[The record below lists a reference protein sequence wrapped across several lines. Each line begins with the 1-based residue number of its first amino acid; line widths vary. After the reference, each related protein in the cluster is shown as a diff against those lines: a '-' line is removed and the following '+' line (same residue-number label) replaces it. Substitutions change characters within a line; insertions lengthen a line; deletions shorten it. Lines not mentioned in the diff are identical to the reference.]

1 MKPKFVLLFFFT
13 AFMFFAKANASGTGE
28 ETAKKSDLVG
38 GVYSY
43 DSKKPLGSV
52 SVTVYSAAKK
62 EKVVLTDEEGSYA
75 FDNLKAGTYKLV
87 FEKDGYKKVTRE
99 KVVVQ
104 PDAGAQLNIEMVEHT
119 PFEFLPGPYHFS
131 DFD

>member
-1 MKPKFVLLFFFT
+1 MKPKLVLLFFFT
-13 AFMFFAKANASGTGE
+13 VSIFFAKANTTGTGE
-28 ETAKKSDLVG
+28 EAARKSDIAG

-62 EKVVLTDEEGSYA
+62 EKVVLTDDEGSYA

-87 FEKDGYKKVTRE
+87 FEKDGYKKVTKE

-104 PDAGAQLNIEMVEHT
+104 SDAAAQLNIEMVEHT